1 MSLRRLLILL
11 GTAAFASAW
20 DHFGEQEFVRAVG
33 GHNQALIAFVE
44 PTIAASEAL
53 ESEWTSISE
62 TEKILGSVD
71 CTSQAKLCSEHDI
84 ISYPTIRY
92 FDGHGGTTP
101 YRGPRKASA
110 IVSFLRRVSR
120 PPVTAL
126 DDKKITAFQSIDD
139 AVVIAYINPRDSH
152 LEAGFKSISSRYR
165 DRASFGSLETT
176 DDSTLVC
183 YNNRDNEQSS
193 TSDLTTIETL
203 PAFVANCMKPLV
215 GEFSRRNELKYLQSG
230 NSLVYYLANTQEE
243 REGYINL
250 IRPLAKKYKA
260 FLSFVTVDV
269 DEYASMAAALGLQ
282 HRSLPALAVQ
292 NPARGQ
298 VFPFLE
304 EAITP
309 EAVDAFVQ
317 NIASG
322 MVQPWVPLPIPEPAS
337 YSHDE
342 LHDEL

>member
-1 MSLRRLLILL
+1 M
-11 GTAAFASAW
+11 
-20 DHFGEQEFVRAVG
+20 
-33 GHNQALIAFVE
+33 
-44 PTIAASEAL
+44 
-53 ESEWTSISE
+53 
-62 TEKILGSVD
+62 
-71 CTSQAKLCSEHDI
+71 
-84 ISYPTIRY
+84 
-92 FDGHGGTTP
+92 
-101 YRGPRKASA
+101 
-110 IVSFLRRVSR
+110 SR

-215 GEFSRRNELKYLQSG
+215 GEFSRRNELKYLQVSILVTVAFALNLTRAQSG